1 MKVGPSWGRGSACVG
16 DSSMPIQLLDV
27 ILVVIMLISAF
38 LAMLRGLTREMLSI
52 MSWALAALA
61 ALFIYPIY
69 RDSVRRLF
77 GSSPE
82 NLADGVLIVTVFVVV
97 LIIVSLITVRLSD
110 RVLDSRVGALDRT
123 LGFVFGLLR
132 GLLLVVISYELLILI
147 MPKETLPKWVTE
159 ARSLTVIESTGRAII
174 SLLPDNPASMFRG
187 KRAGGGAFHENF
199 AATYVA
205 KVPYSQSYRDLNVLK
220 LSGQDRVS

>member
-1 MKVGPSWGRGSACVG
+1 M
-16 DSSMPIQLLDV
+16 SMPIQWLDV

-69 RDSVRRLF
+69 RDRVRQLF
-77 GSSPE
+77 GSGPE
-82 NLADGVLIVTVFVVV
+82 LLADGVLVVTVFVIV

-123 LGFVFGLLR
+123 LGFVFGLTR
-132 GLLLVVISYELLILI
+132 GLLLVVIAYELLIAI

-159 ARSLTVIESTGRAII
+159 ARSLTVIETTGKAII

-187 KRAGGGAFHENF
+187 ERAGSGAFHEEF
-199 AATYVA
+199 APKFVA
-205 KVPYSQSYRDLNVLK
+205 KVPYSQSYRDLNVL
-220 LSGQDRVS
+220 S